1 VTDAQHDDQSRHQ
14 GGPPPGWYP
23 DPAGGPTRRWW
34 DGTGWTHDLEPQG
47 QQPGGAHPAQQ
58 QDGAQPAPQQE
69 QPASAAQ
76 PGSAPEHAPVVP
88 HPSAQ
93 QAGGLPAYGQFQ
105 GTGQQQGQQGQ
116 QPGPYPQQAQ
126 QYAQPWDR
134 PQQQPL
140 PEGTSVSTP
149 WIWLI
154 VLFPLVSLVDML
166 TVDYDAVVAASLE
179 DPTATSSLGL
189 RDVLS
194 SLLGLV
200 LWGLTVLFAW
210 FDHKALRQRG
220 VVAPFHWAY
229 AFIPVTLVYVIGRT
243 VVLRRRVGRGS
254 APLWVLVGIL
264 VVTTIAFLVIVGS
277 AFATGFEQGISTA
290 P

>member
-1 VTDAQHDDQSRHQ
+1 MTDAQHDDQSRHQ

-47 QQPGGAHPAQQ
+47 QQP
-58 QDGAQPAPQQE
+58 APQE
-69 QPASAAQ
+69 QPRHGEQQGQQPADAAQ

-88 HPSAQ
+88 HPSTQ
-93 QAGGLPAYGQFQ
+93 QGGGLPAYGQFQ
-105 GTGQQQGQQGQ
+105 AAGQQQGQ
-116 QPGPYPQQAQ
+116 QPGPYQQQAQ

-154 VLFPLVSLVDML
+154 VLFPLISLVDML
-166 TVDYDAVVAASLE
+166 TVDYSAVVSASLE

-194 SLLGLV
+194 SLLGFL

-264 VVTTIAFLVIVGS
+264 VVTTIAFFVIVGS
-277 AFATGFEQGISTA
+277 AFVVGFEQGISTA